1 MFRRLQSAAPAERH
15 DAGIRRPR
23 GVPEESAARR
33 VDAVAGDGI
42 RGLRAR
48 SRFGRG
54 RHQLGQLVPG
64 TRPRYVRSRGL
75 GRATCKGGPGI
86 FRAKQE
92 RVELKR
98 IL

>member
-1 MFRRLQSAAPAERH
+1 MRYAGPSDDRCCVYRRLQSAAPAERH

-23 GVPEESAARR
+23 GIPEESAARR

-64 TRPRYVRSRGL
+64 TGPRYVRSQ
-75 GRATCKGGPGI
+75 GP
-86 FRAKQE
+86 
-92 RVELKR
+92 
-98 IL
+98 